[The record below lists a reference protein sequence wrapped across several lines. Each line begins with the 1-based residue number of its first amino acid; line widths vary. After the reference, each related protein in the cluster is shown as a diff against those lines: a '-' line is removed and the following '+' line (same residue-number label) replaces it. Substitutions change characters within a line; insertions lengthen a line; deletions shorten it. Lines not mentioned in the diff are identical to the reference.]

1 MDIDAPRGDKDP
13 FHILI
18 LGETFQQP
26 RITTAYV
33 VTQLCYTLGM
43 PEKDALEHAQ
53 FANKQGFSCLGTWKR
68 EECLDIGTKLLQRDI
83 VCRVVPYAEGGG
95 RPWQAK
101 RGLNLPAIATNRML
115 WRMLGEVM
123 LRKLCGSIMKR
134 YWIM

>member
-1 MDIDAPRGDKDP
+1 MDASRGDKDP

-26 RITTAYV
+26 RITHHYV

-43 PEKDALEHAQ
+43 PEEDALEHAH

-68 EECLDIGTKLLQRDI
+68 KECLELGTKLLQRDI
-83 VCRVVPYAEGGG
+83 ICRVVPYAEGGG

-101 RGLNLPAIATNRML
+101 RRPNLPGNRLL
-115 WRMLGEVM
+115 WRMLGEVV
-123 LRKLCGSIMKR
+123 LRKVSGSIVKR
-134 YWIM
+134 YLNI